1 MSGFVDTTLID
12 CNRQDSAEYYQ
23 DSAISDSQSNPALF
37 TCSQGAG
44 VKVNAGDK
52 ISLHSAFIS
61 EVGAGADTIEFT
73 GKDID
78 FKEGLIYTKKVE
90 SEPDSTLSTGYKI
103 VNYNSDLTE
112 TIIKDNNAT
121 MIISFYKTLN
131 GENHCL
137 LPRRYICNTDYQ
149 RFIWY
154 DKRES
159 NGFIGNN
166 QDPICTLK
174 SYDHGWINTSNGN
187 IINPAT
193 PYQSKNRG
201 VGINGNRY
209 SILTRKGN
217 TYYGDYNALVNNY
230 NRDPAMAEYMLHQEP
245 INLEVEVGHDSP
257 SNIATQITRQL
268 TTSTEEEN
276 QVVNVLTTGH
286 TDVADTRDYHVS
298 TRYKSPTCKTF
309 YTGNTRNMSEKA
321 WEDFELGD
329 TDGTNAFL
337 DTDAKKKNMVDYMS
351 AYTHIGIERFEIWYW
366 GRIWSSLPYEL
377 GTTPSGWTLNEPLL
391 YADRG
396 DKKPIKTTLLWDKV
410 NLEYLNAYMKAQSH
424 YPDNWDWKN
433 YLAIDTNADKAF
445 MESLTINN
453 SRYVH
458 WGGSP
463 STTNY
468 GAGVTTGDKLGCD
481 FMKKTDY
488 SDYNNIVRKKLQSY
502 MLWLDY
508 QPENTD
514 KYIEELDSDQYCYGI
529 AQRYK
534 HSDGLY
540 YVAFNYKALGEL
552 PKYIWETG
560 LYQDEGGIGSGLQ
573 YDILIDHQI
582 GHDWHFSAGGNQAIA
597 LTSGYVNYDKDGNN
611 SAVSPVDLTKNTNIN
626 TNKFIPDMRLAL
638 ATDVPVI
645 WPNISGA
652 DMVDQVYLGANEPL
666 FNFDT
671 ANSRFYFSQLH
682 YPEYS
687 GNTEQSGKSNNEN
700 PSYDNKVYK
709 LNKRMNEFNW
719 SPDMMPY
726 YQERS
731 WNDESQGGA
740 EHGTDVTRLFGHP
753 RIIPNAIIDSHSG
766 ICIEDMG
773 FSQSKKAWNKSMWK
787 TLGFT
792 YEQFYHWDDVGWS
805 QHQGNRQYRFNDQNK
820 ASNRSNAP
828 TTNALINVGGTTSW
842 TSNQYNAPIMTPML
856 PVPVNFEGGESI
868 NYYPAISETQ
878 ISSRI
883 SAQLLPMKMKTPYFC
898 IRSNILDQSS
908 YMSKGNP
915 LPVINI
921 VNKING
927 DGDFYFQEQSN
938 VEFTATRDYTL
949 TEIRTSI
956 HDPDQTLSRV
966 DDNSAVIYKIQRINN
981 ANMNV
986 LQDIMG
992 NNKKK

>member
-12 CNRQDSAEYYQ
+12 CNRQDSAEYLQ
-23 DSAISDSQSNPALF
+23 DSKGIEYQSNPALF

-78 FKEGLIYTKKVE
+78 FKESLIYTKKVE
-90 SEPDSTLSTGYKI
+90 SEPDSTLSTGYRI
-103 VNYNSDLTE
+103 INYNYDETE
-112 TIIKDNNAT
+112 TDIKDNNAT

-137 LPRRYICNTDYQ
+137 LPRRYICNTNYT
-149 RFIWY
+149 RFLWY
-154 DKRES
+154 HTRKS
-159 NGFIGNN
+159 NGYIGNN

-174 SYDHGWINTSNGN
+174 SYDHGWIETSIGTTNN
-187 IINPAT
+187 V
-193 PYQSKNRG
+193 QSPIQLPERG

-217 TYYGDYNALVNNY
+217 TFYGTYNALVNNY
-230 NRDPAMAEYMLHQEP
+230 KRDPAMAEYMLHQEP
-245 INLEVEVGHDSP
+245 INLEVEVGHDAP

-276 QVVNVLTTGH
+276 QIVNVLTTGH
-286 TDVADTRDYHVS
+286 AVADTRDYHVS

-321 WEDFELGD
+321 WIDFELGD

-337 DTDAKKKNMVDYMS
+337 DTPEKKKNMVEYMS
-351 AYTHIGIERFEIWYW
+351 AYTHIGIERYEIWYW
-366 GRIWSSLPYEL
+366 GRIWSSLPLEK
-377 GTTPSGWTLNEPLL
+377 PSGWTLNEPLL
-391 YADRG
+391 YAERG
-396 DKKPIKTTLLWDKV
+396 DKKPIKTTLLWDKK
-410 NLEYLNAYMKAQSH
+410 NLEYLNAYMKAQAQ

-433 YLAIDTNADKAF
+433 YLAIDTNVDKAF

-481 FMKKTDY
+481 FMKQTDY
-488 SDYNNIVRKKLQSY
+488 VDYSSNIDRKKLQSY

-508 QPENTD
+508 QPANKD

-552 PKYIWETG
+552 PTYIWETG
-560 LYQDEGGIGSGLQ
+560 LFQDEGGVGSGLR

-597 LTSGYVNYDKDGNN
+597 LTSGYVNYDKNANN
-611 SAVSPVDLTKNTNIN
+611 DATSDPIVYNKNTGSN
-626 TNKFIPDMRLAL
+626 TNRFLEDMHLGEVS
-638 ATDVPVI
+638 DDPQI
-645 WPNISGA
+645 KCDISGA
-652 DMVDQVYLGANEPL
+652 DMIDQVYLGANEPL

-687 GNTEQSGKSNNEN
+687 GNTEQGGKSSNEN

-726 YQERS
+726 FQERTWGDGS
-731 WNDESQGGA
+731 WDTGGSP
-740 EHGTDVTRLFGHP
+740 TDVTKLFGHP

-787 TLGFT
+787 TLGFS
-792 YEQFYHWDDVGWS
+792 YEQFYHWDDFGWS

-828 TTNALINVGGTTSW
+828 TTNALINVGDTTSW
-842 TSNQYNAPIMTPML
+842 TCNQFNSPMMTPML
-856 PVPVNFEGGESI
+856 PAPTNYDDVRIP

-878 ISSRI
+878 TSSRI

-908 YMSKGNP
+908 YMAKGNP

-986 LQDIMG
+986 LQDILG
-992 NNKKK
+992 NNKK